1 MEESIEEAAE
11 GHSITDTSDDGEE
24 RTAAE
29 ILTDMENAW
38 MNEKF
43 SPEILP
49 HKSAHVD
56 CLLHHIAYM
65 DENLNKLPK
74 GDLRLTIHKM
84 EIDRIRYLIASYLRI
99 RLEKIERNVIE
110 ILKREGQRGESTRYL
125 TDGELKYANEYAVN
139 METLFKTLVLQ
150 HVPQNFQELEADKLS
165 IKPNMNTHVFLRANK
180 TIEGIIIPGAVD
192 EEVDFVEGSQHIIQY
207 TAVADLVKDGS
218 VQLI

>member
-1 MEESIEEAAE
+1 MEESMEEPVE
-11 GHSITDTSDDGEE
+11 EHSITDTSDDGEE
-24 RTAAE
+24 RTAGE
-29 ILTDMENAW
+29 ILIDMENAW

-49 HKSAHVD
+49 HKSNHVD

-65 DENLNKLPK
+65 DENLKKLPK

-84 EIDRIRYLIASYLRI
+84 EIDRIRYLISSYLRI

-110 ILKREGQRGESTRYL
+110 ILKSDGQRGESIRYL

-139 METLFKTLVLQ
+139 METLFKSLVLQ
-150 HVPQNFQELEADKLS
+150 HVPQNFQELEVDKLS

-207 TAVADLVKDGS
+207 AAVADLVKDCS